1 MTDRL
6 EELFLKISRAPYNQ
20 LIIQVQAAGYTKS
33 IDDIYSTELNNIL
46 VSNGWNMDNFIDE
59 YNKTA
64 SRGNRYRVFN
74 ITSAMFITKPHV

>member
-1 MTDRL
+1 MTDNL
-6 EELFLKISRAPYNQ
+6 DKLFLALKRVPYDH
-20 LIIQVQAAGYTKS
+20 LIKDVVAAGYTHR

-46 VSNGWNMDNFIDE
+46 VINGWNMDDFIDE

-74 ITSAMFITKPHV
+74 ITSGMFITKPHV